1 MFSVKANPTPTIPAY
16 TRPSMM
22 PSNSLR
28 RTSASSRITDPLA
41 NSSTGGATNT
51 ADRSPP
57 TPVSASRC
65 DTSVL
70 MKIATR
76 VAMNAPQQSA
86 NRMYLVGSGS

>member
-1 MFSVKANPTPTIPAY
+1 MFSVKAKPTPTIPAY

-28 RTSASSRITDPLA
+28 RISASRRITAPFA

-51 ADRSPP
+51 ADRKPP
-57 TPVSASRC
+57 LPVSSSSI
-65 DTSVL
+65 DTLVL
-70 MKIATR
+70 MKSATR
-76 VAMNAPQQSA
+76 VAMKAPQQSA